1 MTLSNSVET
10 VGVIYST
17 QRRRRWTAYEKQQ
30 MVQETY
36 HPGVT
41 VSYIAWKQG
50 IPPSQLFYWRK
61 LMEDG
66 AMTSVKTEEAV
77 VPQSEVVELKK
88 RIKKLEQILG
98 QKTLENEIL
107 REAVKLGRE
116 KKLISRQPLLGI
128 EDMES
133 EA

>member
-1 MTLSNSVET
+1 MHMTNSNSVET
-10 VGVIYST
+10 VGVICST
-17 QRRRRWTAYEKQQ
+17 QRRKRWTAYEKQQ

-41 VSYIAWKQG
+41 VSYIARKHG

-66 AMTSVKTEEAV
+66 AMTGVKTEETV
-77 VPQSEVVELKK
+77 VPQSEVVDLKK
-88 RIKKLEQILG
+88 RIRKLEQVLG

-116 KKLISRQPLLGI
+116 KK
-128 EDMES
+128 
-133 EA
+133 